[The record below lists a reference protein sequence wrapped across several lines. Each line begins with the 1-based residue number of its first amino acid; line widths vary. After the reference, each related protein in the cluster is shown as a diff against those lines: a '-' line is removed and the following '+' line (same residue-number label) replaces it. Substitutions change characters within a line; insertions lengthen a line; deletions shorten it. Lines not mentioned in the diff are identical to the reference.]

1 MLCVCVCVVSCVVC
15 VLVDVCCACVCE
27 CYVCVWV
34 YVCCACVCECLCVCW
49 LLRTSP
55 PPFLPS
61 PPSCHLAPL
70 LSRPLFFAQQ
80 TRMATE
86 GDSQRDSNE
95 APSSAPPP
103 AALRLSLSAEEKAS
117 LLAEIDR
124 LQATSV
130 ICKVA
135 GFRPSRGEMRDL
147 LQARLLADVGKIV
160 DVQTLGRSFY
170 QIEFEAP
177 DMAARVLQLSP
188 LTLRAGRAYFR
199 PWRHGFDPTTEVV
212 EEASFPVSVCLPGL
226 RREYLHLLPQIGGI
240 FGVTLETPRTAAS
253 VAAKAAGLP
262 SVRVLISDPS
272 ALPKEIF
279 LPAAS
284 GAWFRQRVEYTG
296 LPNQC
301 FVCRKI
307 GHLAKACPRRQTRS
321 ASRTGTGTG
330 TGTQVQVQVQ
340 VRLRRN
346 SALPLL
352 LRQVRQVFPP
362 LDRPLPVGG
371 IPPLSDSSLR
381 RGGRPFILDDV
392 GREEAALLPP
402 LLSIGFP
409 PGIAFQSFVRRS
421 RRAPPILAL
430 LRARPPPQGLLSP
443 PLRLPPLPP
452 HLFLMLPLQ
461 GQPQPPSLPL
471 HPYPPPPPP
480 PPRSLFTPFPLLLLP
495 LELPLPLAGLD
506 GLFSMTSA

>member
-1 MLCVCVCVVSCVVC
+1 MCG
-15 VLVDVCCACVCE
+15 
-27 CYVCVWV
+27 
-34 YVCCACVCECLCVCW
+34 
-49 LLRTSP
+49 LLRASP
-55 PPFLPS
+55 PFSLLLLLAAS
-61 PPSCHLAPL
+61 PHFFPALFSC
-70 LSRPLFFAQQ
+70 AQQ

-86 GDSQRDSNE
+86 GESQRDSNE
-95 APSSAPPP
+95 APSTAPPP

-212 EEASFPVSVCLPGL
+212 EEPSFPVSVCLPGF

-284 GAWFRQRVEYTG
+284 GAWFRQRVEFTG

-321 ASRTGTGTG
+321 ASRTGTSTG
-330 TGTQVQVQVQ
+330 TGTCTGT
-340 VRLRRN
+340 
-346 SALPLL
+346 A
-352 LRQVRQVFPP
+352 PP
-362 LDRPLPVGG
+362 EQRPPPSSSDRFDRCSSHWTGHFRWGG

-409 PGIAFQSFVRRS
+409 QGIVSQSFVRRS
-421 RRAPPILAL
+421 RRAPPILVL

-443 PLRLPPLPP
+443 LHRLPPPP
-452 HLFLMLPLQ
+452 LHLFLMLPLQ

-480 PPRSLFTPFPLLLLP
+480 PPRRLFTPFPLLLLP
-495 LELPLPLAGLD
+495 LELLLPPEGLG
-506 GLFSMTSA
+506 GLSSMTSA

>member
-1 MLCVCVCVVSCVVC
+1 
-15 VLVDVCCACVCE
+15 
-27 CYVCVWV
+27 
-34 YVCCACVCECLCVCW
+34 
-49 LLRTSP
+49 
-55 PPFLPS
+55 
-61 PPSCHLAPL
+61 
-70 LSRPLFFAQQ
+70 
-80 TRMATE
+80 MAAE

-95 APSSAPPP
+95 APSPAPPP

-170 QIEFEAP
+170 QIEFEAS

-284 GAWFRQRVEYTG
+284 GAWFRQRVEFTG

-330 TGTQVQVQVQ
+330 TGTG
-340 VRLRRN
+340 
-346 SALPLL
+346 P
-352 LRQVRQVFPP
+352 
-362 LDRPLPVGG
+362 
-371 IPPLSDSSLR
+371 
-381 RGGRPFILDDV
+381 
-392 GREEAALLPP
+392 
-402 LLSIGFP
+402 
-409 PGIAFQSFVRRS
+409 
-421 RRAPPILAL
+421 APPEQ
-430 LRARPPPQGLLSP
+430 R
-443 PLRLPPLPP
+443 
-452 HLFLMLPLQ
+452 
-461 GQPQPPSLPL
+461 
-471 HPYPPPPPP
+471 PPPPPP
-480 PPRSLFTPFPLLLLP
+480 TGSTGVPPTGQATSGGGDPSTERQQPEEGWQTFHSRRRGEGGGRPPAPPTQQWVPTGNRFSVLREEVPTGAPDIGPSSRPTSSPGSSEPSSSTSAPPSSPLPDAAPPGAASASFAASSPLPSAPPPRFAASSPHSPSSSSFWSSFLFRR
-495 LELPLPLAGLD
+495 G
-506 GLFSMTSA
+506 SAVSPA